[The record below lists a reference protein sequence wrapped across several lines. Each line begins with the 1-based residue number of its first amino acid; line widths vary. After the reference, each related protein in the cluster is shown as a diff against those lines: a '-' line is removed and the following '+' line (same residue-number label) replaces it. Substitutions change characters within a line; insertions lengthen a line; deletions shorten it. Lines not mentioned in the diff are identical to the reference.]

1 MADLRV
7 QTNFLV
13 SPTAEIEEM
22 WVNVK
27 IQEKKSTIAG
37 IKQLIEDLKKGKII
51 DLEAKCMMHEK
62 ELELLIQSKK
72 KGNVIDV

>member
-1 MADLRV
+1 MGDLRV

-13 SPTAEIEEM
+13 SPTPEIEQM
-22 WVNVK
+22 WIDVR

-37 IKQLIEDLKKGKII
+37 IKQLIEDLKKGKIL
-51 DLEAKCMMHEK
+51 DLEAKTMMHEK

-72 KGNVIDV
+72 KGDVIDV